1 MAMKGVSYLVDE
13 AGNRTGVILDLR
25 THGRLWE
32 DIHDRLLIES
42 RRNEPRVSLD
52 DVRKR
57 LAGASKASSR
67 GQGRTGRHA

>member
-1 MAMKGVSYLVDE
+1 MAMKGVRYLVDE

-42 RRNEPRVSLD
+42 RRNEPRVLLD

-57 LAGASKASSR
+57 LAGASKTSPH
-67 GQGRTGRHA
+67 GRCRAGRHA